1 MLKNKRT
8 YEAVILR
15 LQADG
20 TGALASLEA
29 QFRSPDPDM
38 EEILRLS
45 THLTECENAITM
57 LQGYIGP
64 NFAPPPPQAAP
75 VPPAPRM
82 PTRTEPLVVTPDMS
96 ATMRRNEAKEKIKKT
111 ASKAKTKKTKK

>member
-38 EEILRLS
+38 EEIL
-45 THLTECENAITM
+45 
-57 LQGYIGP
+57 
-64 NFAPPPPQAAP
+64 
-75 VPPAPRM
+75 
-82 PTRTEPLVVTPDMS
+82 
-96 ATMRRNEAKEKIKKT
+96 
-111 ASKAKTKKTKK
+111 